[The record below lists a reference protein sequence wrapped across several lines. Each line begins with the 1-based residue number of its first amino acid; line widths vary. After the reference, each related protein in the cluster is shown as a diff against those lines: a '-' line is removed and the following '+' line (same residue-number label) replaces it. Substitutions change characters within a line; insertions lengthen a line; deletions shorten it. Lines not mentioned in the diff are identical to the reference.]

1 MVRITTGMLNET
13 ARQAGLPVNN
23 TSLLN
28 YVNNNSNNLS
38 LLDALN
44 KNKIP
49 AASSQEKESY
59 EKLGNAGEKLTNAVN
74 ILQQTGEKDIF
85 AKAREEGSTETICK
99 TIQSVVKQYNTILD
113 SLKSNSNTLNQY
125 YERMMKALPAEHKE
139 ALASIGITQSKDG
152 RLAVDTKKLEAA
164 DVDTLENIWGE
175 KSDLS
180 ERLDFLASRI
190 SDNAYA
196 NAKSSATQYNSDGKY
211 YSFMKNQMNLRG

>member
-13 ARQAGLPVNN
+13 ARQAGFPVNN

-49 AASSQEKESY
+49 AASSQEKENY

-85 AKAREEGSTETICK
+85 AKAREEGSTENICK
-99 TIQSVVKQYNTILD
+99 TIQSVVKQYNSLLD

-152 RLAVDTKKLEAA
+152 RLTVDAEKLEAA

-180 ERLDFLASRI
+180 ERLGFLANRI

-196 NAKSSATQYNSDGKY
+196 NAKSAATQYNSDGNI
-211 YSFMKNQMNLRG
+211 YSFMKNQMNLWG